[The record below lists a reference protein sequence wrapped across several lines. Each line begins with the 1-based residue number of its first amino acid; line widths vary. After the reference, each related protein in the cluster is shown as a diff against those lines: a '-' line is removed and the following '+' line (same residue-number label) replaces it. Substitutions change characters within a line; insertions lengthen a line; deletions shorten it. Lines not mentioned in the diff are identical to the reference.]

1 MDGESGEAL
10 PKSFAGVVLFKKGM
24 HFFYIFDTDLDGPT
38 APGATGTLGTWD
50 SMHVF
55 EVEQRNDAELHKSAH
70 YKVSSTV
77 MLTLRRSEVQDY
89 VDMGGNLSRQME
101 DTLKVSDA
109 ASHIVNLGHMIEE
122 AENKIRN
129 QIQEIYFG
137 KMHDVVT
144 QLRSTE
150 DLEASRNAKK
160 LQEELVAGWER

>member
-1 MDGESGEAL
+1 
-10 PKSFAGVVLFKKGM
+10 
-24 HFFYIFDTDLDGPT
+24 
-38 APGATGTLGTWD
+38 
-50 SMHVF
+50 
-55 EVEQRNDAELHKSAH
+55 
-70 YKVSSTV
+70 

-137 KMHDVVT
+137 KMHDVVN